1 MKEASPH
8 KESSE
13 DVPWD
18 QRGGKSGTVA
28 SKSALTEDA
37 LGLMAGGWGGN
48 WMKRDLEQDHLGLV
62 KGAAN
67 NRVEL

>member
-13 DVPWD
+13 DVPCD
-18 QRGGKSGTVA
+18 QSGGKSGTVA
-28 SKSALTEDA
+28 SKLALTEDA